1 MNNKQTDSTFPWAC
15 SVNRWQT
22 TTKCGTN
29 KEAANKA
36 QPSVSLMFL
45 PKFSRLM
52 WSITVQTQANLE
64 SMFDLIE
71 KKKYNV
77 VYDDIIYAS
86 ILKQITSKNQS
97 TGVYD
102 INESSHPHP
111 YPTPYFWPTTVP
123 LVQISFSSPA
133 FKDGTHNFRSENTE
147 HSLAKI
153 TPGIY
158 VC

>member
-15 SVNRWQT
+15 SVNKWQT

-64 SMFDLIE
+64 SMFYLIE
-71 KKKYNV
+71 KKNHV
-77 VYDDIIYAS
+77 VYDHIIYAS

-97 TGVYD
+97 KCVYD
-102 INESSHPHP
+102 IN
-111 YPTPYFWPTTVP
+111 
-123 LVQISFSSPA
+123 
-133 FKDGTHNFRSENTE
+133 
-147 HSLAKI
+147 
-153 TPGIY
+153 
-158 VC
+158 